1 MPIYHLIFDTAQDI
15 HDAAQTLHPTDVSL
29 RQAFVDE
36 NLQARHRPIVE
47 NLKNYLEATH
57 LSVYANKISVEIGG
71 IILDIDTN
79 QTQINDI
86 CANIEGLDKGYEKL
100 PAQSP
105 KPALSAAFIIF

>member
-57 LSVYANKISVEIGG
+57 LSVYANKISVESDKIKDTRFFALLHKVT
-71 IILDIDTN
+71 ILL
-79 QTQINDI
+79 
-86 CANIEGLDKGYEKL
+86 AH
-100 PAQSP
+100 
-105 KPALSAAFIIF
+105 FR